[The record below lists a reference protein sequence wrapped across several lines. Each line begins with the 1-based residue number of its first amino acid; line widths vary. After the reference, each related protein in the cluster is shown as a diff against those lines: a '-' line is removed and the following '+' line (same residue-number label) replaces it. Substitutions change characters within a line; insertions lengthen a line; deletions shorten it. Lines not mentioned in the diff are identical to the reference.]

1 MRIDVRKISG
11 VAIVTPWG
19 RLMGGPD
26 TNELDERL
34 YALLGREE
42 KRIVLDLSHTRWVN
56 SAGISV
62 LIHHWKMCREV
73 GADLR
78 LANLTAK
85 AHHVLAISKLVT
97 VFEEFD
103 TVEQAVA
110 SFSGGA
116 GVQGNRNVA

>member
-1 MRIDVRKISG
+1 MKIDVHKVGG
-11 VAIVTPWG
+11 VTIVAPWG

-42 KRIVLDLSHTRWVN
+42 KRIVLDLAHTRWIN
-56 SAGISV
+56 SSGISV
-62 LIHHWKMCREV
+62 LIHHWKKCREA

-85 AHHVLAISKLVT
+85 THHVLVISKLVT

-103 TVEQAVA
+103 TVDKAVA
-110 SFSGGA
+110 SFVGGA
-116 GVQGNRNVA
+116 GAQGNRKVA